1 VPPSYL
7 DDYEGSVARF
17 LETVDGRVSG
27 LALEI
32 RGQHK
37 NGTTFPMD
45 LNLSEFDDGAGRR
58 FVGTIR
64 DITERKWAEDEVRR
78 RQAELAHVLR
88 IATIERLAASLAHE
102 LNQPL
107 TAIANEVE
115 ACATYVRSG
124 KREPRRLLSLLE
136 RAGAEA
142 LRAGEIVH
150 HLRDFVLRSEPRLER
165 ADLCEVIRNATRWL
179 AREMEHERI
188 TLRLDLAPQG
198 LQVHADRIQIEQVLV
213 NIVQNAIDAIREAS
227 GETREIRV
235 RTSQGEDGTAEVLID
250 DTGIGLAA
258 DVTARLYEPF
268 FTTKPHGMGMGLAIS
283 RTIVELHH
291 GRLSVRTRESGF
303 GTTVR
308 LVLPVSET
316 SESST

>member
-1 VPPSYL
+1 
-7 DDYEGSVARF
+7 
-17 LETVDGRVSG
+17 
-27 LALEI
+27 
-32 RGQHK
+32 
-37 NGTTFPMD
+37 
-45 LNLSEFDDGAGRR
+45 
-58 FVGTIR
+58 
-64 DITERKWAEDEVRR
+64 
-78 RQAELAHVLR
+78 VLR

-124 KREPRRLLSLLE
+124 KREPRHLLSLLE

-150 HLRDFVLRSEPRLER
+150 HLRDFVLRSEPRLEP

-198 LQVHADRIQIEQVLV
+198 LQVDADRIQIEQVLV
-213 NIVQNAIDAIREAS
+213 NIVQNSIDAIREAP

-235 RTSQGEDGTAEVLID
+235 RTSQGEDGTAEVFVD

-258 DVTARLYEPF
+258 TVTARLYEPF

-291 GRLSVRTRESGF
+291 GQLSVGSRESGP

-308 LVLPVSET
+308 LVLPVSEAE
-316 SESST
+316 ESST